1 MLRNSRFKFR
11 SARHVE
17 YVRGKV
23 SRFLIACEVMVGPS
37 LTRIGKANDDE
48 LMADAMFLSQSDQ
61 SEA

>member
-1 MLRNSRFKFR
+1 MFR

-23 SRFLIACEVMVGPS
+23 SRFMIACEVMVGPS
-37 LTRIGKANDDE
+37 LTRIDKANDDE

-61 SEA
+61 LEA